1 MFKKGIYCILLGALV
16 LSLACCG
23 GSSSG
28 GGTSSVPQIS
38 LSWENTTHRRGDVVY
53 GTLSWS
59 DSDGDIA
66 TVYVEEYYASRRWDF
81 SYPASKFGINGTSGS
96 RRIYYVSNPSASPGI
111 HVMKFYVRDAK
122 GQQSNIVET
131 NVTVQAKVKL
141 DGAGVEEPLLMEIG
155 R

>member
-1 MFKKGIYCILLGALV
+1 MLKKGIYYILLGALV

-59 DSDGDIA
+59 DSDGDIT
-66 TVYVEEYYASRRWDF
+66 TVYVEEYYASKRWDH
-81 SYPASKFGINGTSGS
+81 SYPASKFSINGTSGS
-96 RRIYYVSNPSASPGI
+96 QRIYYVSNPSASPGI
-111 HVMKFYVRDAK
+111 HVIKFYVRDAK
-122 GQQSNIVET
+122 GQQSNIVES
-131 NVTVQAKVKL
+131 NMTVQAKM
-141 DGAGVEEPLLMEIG
+141 DSGGTSFDEPLIKEIG